1 MSDNEKAT
9 NSDEIHQE
17 SGIGLQHAEIHDLPP
32 DPDAHLSEAEKA
44 EVVRLLQF
52 LIPPGF
58 FGSSIHCAATVPGV
72 SHLLIRPTSYR
83 NANFSVASTLH

>member
-9 NSDEIHQE
+9 NSDEILQE
-17 SGIGLQHAEIHDLPP
+17 PGIGLQHAELHDLPP

-58 FGSSIHCAATVPGV
+58 SRLQRPPPV
-72 SHLLIRPTSYR
+72 HLCPAGHIC
-83 NANFSVASTLH
+83 